1 MTDRRKATK
10 MSDERRMRLDM
21 ERIRTGAQEAVRA
34 FVELHKWIQH
44 DTAGRKFDMMKRD
57 AAAVSEALANIA
69 LTAANWK
76 EPTSANPTEL
86 GEG

>member
-10 MSDERRMRLDM
+10 MTDERRMRLDM
-21 ERIRTGAQEAVRA
+21 ERIRTASQDAARA
-34 FVELHKWIQH
+34 FVEMHKWIAN

-57 AAAVSEALANIA
+57 AVAVSEALTTIA

-76 EPTSANPTEL
+76 EPTPANPTEQ